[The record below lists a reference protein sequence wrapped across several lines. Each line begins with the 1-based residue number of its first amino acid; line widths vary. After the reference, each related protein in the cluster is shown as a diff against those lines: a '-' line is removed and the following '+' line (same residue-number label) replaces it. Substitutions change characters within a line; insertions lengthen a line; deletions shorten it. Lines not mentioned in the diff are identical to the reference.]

1 MENGQV
7 SASEHRILFTHWLAA
22 AWKDYT
28 SNCQAEITKA
38 FKRCGQFNDMDGR
51 ENHLV
56 KVQGVPDY
64 KPPAKNDP
72 RLEDPLKKTKKRKI
86 YARSNSA
93 KKAKV

>member
-1 MENGQV
+1 MPRPG
-7 SASEHRILFTHWLAA
+7 
-22 AWKDYT
+22 K
-28 SNCQAEITKA
+28 ITLQI
-38 FKRCGQFNDMDGR
+38 FKLKSPKHLSGVTKFNDMDGR

-86 YARSNSA
+86 YARINSA
-93 KKAKV
+93 KKAKVWEFEKFYAQM